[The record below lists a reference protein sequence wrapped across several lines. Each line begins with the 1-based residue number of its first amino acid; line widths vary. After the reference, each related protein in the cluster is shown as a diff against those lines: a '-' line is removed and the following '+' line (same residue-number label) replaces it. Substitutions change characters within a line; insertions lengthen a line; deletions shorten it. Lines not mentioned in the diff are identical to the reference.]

1 MQPQKISISELGFLM
16 FLINII
22 GPAFLEKSPI
32 AQPNTRISNSFKIAA
47 GSNNRKR

>member
-32 AQPNTRISNSFKIAA
+32 AQPNTRISNSFKIA